1 MASHAKLSIY
11 ATENWSVWL
20 LLEAEWASKACYRRK
35 TWDTIYV
42 MVLTSKTF
50 YYRRIRVSRNK
61 SVSEAA
67 LNAAIIGNLPSSL
80 QGHAGADVTHCLLN
94 QTRLPFDMFPS
105 MKIRSSNGSPVA
117 YSESG
122 KLLLLEVA
130 TYASK
135 RAESNGRTKDC
146 RSVDTR
152 HAGSGP
158 SICLKFYPFVCR
170 DFGQQRT
177 HHDLLVIRISRARN
191 FERKSTLVR
200 TPIAPKPTPRYIA
213 PRYPLSSSSSVSAP
227 WLMCV
232 STVPATPTPI
242 LML

>member
-67 LNAAIIGNLPSSL
+67 LNAAILGNLPSSL

-146 RSVDTR
+146 RSIDTR

-158 SICLKFYPFVCR
+158 SICLKFYPLFVGSLDSR
-170 DFGQQRT
+170 G
-177 HHDLLVIRISRARN
+177 RIMTCLSSESRAPVTSKGR
-191 FERKSTLVR
+191 VH
-200 TPIAPKPTPRYIA
+200 
-213 PRYPLSSSSSVSAP
+213 SSGLPSHLNQHP
-227 WLMCV
+227 D
-232 STVPATPTPI
+232 T
-242 LML
+242 